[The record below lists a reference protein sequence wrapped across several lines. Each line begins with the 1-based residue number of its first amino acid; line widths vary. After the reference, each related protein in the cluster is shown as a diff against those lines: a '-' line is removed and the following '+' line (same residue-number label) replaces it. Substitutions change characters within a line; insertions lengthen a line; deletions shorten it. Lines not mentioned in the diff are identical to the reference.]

1 MGWTRAGWVLSTAV
15 VMGSVSANADA
26 GDDAIDC
33 HARTQR
39 PLDELVVALADE
51 RFPELPKTAI
61 RIDAGEQFCVTG
73 RVDEDGNLVDLRLT
87 EDGIGSPVIALRFE
101 RLDGRKGTLLRVE
114 NRSDRVL
121 RYRAAFLA
129 GALNLA
135 FPTTTIPVRPR
146 ISSFESWP
154 KPSFDRLVLAAFRY
168 RDPVPPPAT
177 PQPGEIVARPPAEKE
192 DSDFTLGLAASFG
205 RRHLV
210 LHGLDKSLERYGF
223 TSLSTAW
230 WAWGLALEGS
240 AHRVRV
246 GLEMV
251 GAQQSARSRTGNSAV
266 RVGHFDG
273 GVTLGYD
280 VFREGP
286 FSTFVSTG
294 MLWGTVW
301 VDLDATGYEEF
312 ESRTAGL
319 CDDADTVA
327 RNSKAVLGEAGV
339 EYRIP
344 LARRSNGPDVGMV
357 LGFRAGYVREI
368 AQSGWVARQRNG
380 EEEEIGGGP
389 DLDASGMRYRAVV
402 AFALF

>member
-15 VMGSVSANADA
+15 VMGSVCANADA

-39 PLDELVVALADE
+39 PLDELVVPLADE
-51 RFPELPKTAI
+51 KFPELPKMAV
-61 RIDAGEQFCVTG
+61 RIDAGEQ
-73 RVDEDGNLVDLRLT
+73 
-87 EDGIGSPVIALRFE
+87 
-101 RLDGRKGTLLRVE
+101 
-114 NRSDRVL
+114 
-121 RYRAAFLA
+121 
-129 GALNLA
+129 
-135 FPTTTIPVRPR
+135 
-146 ISSFESWP
+146 
-154 KPSFDRLVLAAFRY
+154 
-168 RDPVPPPAT
+168 
-177 PQPGEIVARPPAEKE
+177 
-192 DSDFTLGLAASFG
+192 
-205 RRHLV
+205 
-210 LHGLDKSLERYGF
+210 
-223 TSLSTAW
+223 
-230 WAWGLALEGS
+230 
-240 AHRVRV
+240 
-246 GLEMV
+246 MV

-301 VDLDATGYEEF
+301 VDLDATRYEEF
-312 ESRTAGL
+312 ESRTAGLL

-380 EEEEIGGGP
+380 EEEEEIGGGP
-389 DLDASGMRYRAVV
+389 DLDASGMRYRAAV

>member
-1 MGWTRAGWVLSTAV
+1 MILVC
-15 VMGSVSANADA
+15 ANADA
-26 GDDAIDC
+26 EDGAIDC
-33 HARTQR
+33 HTSTQR
-39 PLDELVVALADE
+39 PLDELVVDLADE
-51 RFPELPKTAI
+51 RFPELPKTAV

-101 RLDGRKGTLLRVE
+101 QLDGQKGTLLRVE

-146 ISSFESWP
+146 ISSLESWP

-177 PQPGEIVARPPAEKE
+177 PQPGAVVALPPGEKG
-192 DSDFTLGLAASFG
+192 DMDLTLGLGLFFG
-205 RRHLV
+205 RRRLV
-210 LHGLDKSLERYGF
+210 LHGLNESLGSYGY

-230 WAWGLALEGS
+230 WAWGMALEGS
-240 AHRVRV
+240 VYRVRLGV
-246 GLEMV
+246 ELS
-251 GAQQSARSRTGNSAV
+251 GARQGAHSRTGSSTV
-266 RVGHFDG
+266 EVGHYEG

-286 FSTFVSTG
+286 FSTFLSTG
-294 MLWGTVW
+294 MLWGGLW
-301 VDLDATGYEEF
+301 VDPAARRYEEF
-312 ESRTAGL
+312 DSRTAGL
-319 CDDADTVA
+319 CDADTVA
-327 RNSKAVLGEAGV
+327 RESTAVLGEVGA

-344 LARRSNGPDVGMV
+344 LERRLHGPNVGMV

-368 AQSGWVARQRNG
+368 ARGGWVARHSGG
-380 EEEEIGGGP
+380 EEDEIGGGP
-389 DLDASGMRYRAVV
+389 DVDMSGMRYRAAV